1 MRPPSKWM
9 VSFADSPSATCRAP
23 TTTATRRKTT
33 RSMWCRYLGR
43 KRGLANRPSGDRHVR
58 EPEQRLQAVEL
69 LLEQTP
75 DLLPGQD
82 TGLVTVVRQLYVPL
96 TGPVDLFAV
105 SIDGDLTVVECKLKA
120 NSEIRRWVV
129 GQVLAYAAGLWR
141 LPFEELDAAFIARAG
156 EPVSAKIGALA
167 REAGGDF
174 DEEPFRRTVS
184 ATLAAGRFR
193 LVIAVDA
200 ITDELKRIVEYLD
213 DHTVADVEVLA
224 LELGYAADGD
234 VELLIPAVYGADRLR
249 PLPGVAT
256 LYEDLVQR
264 GYNKRPSIPVNKLFS
279 ATDAVERI
287 TAAVDE
293 LTSVNGPTE
302 SKQSG
307 PARDDGP
314 AGD

>member
-1 MRPPSKWM
+1 
-9 VSFADSPSATCRAP
+9 
-23 TTTATRRKTT
+23 
-33 RSMWCRYLGR
+33 MWCRYLGR

-69 LLEQTP
+69 LLEETP